1 MAWVERILKLRGTKL
16 KAHVRHS
23 RPRQTQVLGFSLI
36 EIIVA
41 MGILTF
47 SLVGLLAL
55 FPVALSTASDSKA
68 ETRVT
73 QIAQSVFAD
82 LSASTLTNASLIV
95 GPNLAVDIDRGLDLS
110 QSQTLYLSYHGD
122 GTCVGKLTAGD
133 YTDGVAGKGEFFL
146 KLTSAPILPTTSLAL
161 STLTLSVE
169 TPARAP
175 ALKRKKY
182 TFVTIKGEL

>member
-1 MAWVERILKLRGTKL
+1 MAWDIKYLRQSRTLSEAK
-16 KAHVRHS
+16 VQHS
-23 RPRQTQVLGFSLI
+23 SRSQYKFSGFSLI

-41 MGILTF
+41 MGILTV

-55 FPVALSTASDSKA
+55 FPVALSTAADSKA

-82 LSASTLTNASLIV
+82 LSSSTLTNASLIV
-95 GPNLAVDIDRGLDLS
+95 GPNLVVDIDRGLDLS